1 MTGDRVLS
9 LFKVRHVGV
18 GRLRLCQEGR
28 FPGGSCLALKRV
40 IAATCATIVA
50 TLTSAST
57 PRKGRGRRRH
67 PPECGVST
75 TTFSIL
81 LEGASFLLASQR
93 FLQFRVDPKLFGHL
107 STVKRLWRTYVENV
121 QKRRV
126 LNER

>member
-9 LFKVRHVGV
+9 LFKVRHVRV

-28 FPGGSCLALKRV
+28 SPGGSRFAPKRV
-40 IAATCATIVA
+40 IAATWATIAA
-50 TLTSAST
+50 TLTFAST
-57 PRKGRGRRRH
+57 SRKGRGCRRH
-67 PPECGVST
+67 PPECWVSST
-75 TTFSIL
+75 TFPKL

-107 STVKRLWRTYVENV
+107 STIKRLWRSHVENV
-121 QKRRV
+121 QKLRV